1 MSGIPVSERT
11 VKIIVITLSIA
22 GVLGLVVLAQWSETP
37 QVNIS
42 ELQDHEGETVRSY
55 GLVIGQDLLSSG
67 ASRLLLVDGNGTAE
81 IYIERSSN
89 EYPSGTNIKVK
100 GEVFS
105 SDGSF
110 SITVQSDS
118 GVQKIGEME
127 ETAFG
132 RDSIAGSIVTFQG
145 NLVSKDSGGWNDE
158 ECIIMVEGDDGPL
171 FVDVTISRVDEEFHN
186 GDLISFFG
194 YLWEGGDVL
203 CYGDSSVEL
212 IYRPES
218 ATSSLVALIDRLKD
232 DQNDIPAGKMNI
244 RSYVKYEPVSKS
256 LYISDEVEGSAI
268 SVKVILPDPDPLI
281 HKGDLIELINTT
293 ILWDPQSLRYEF
305 HAEWASVILPYGPW
319 RLGLDNLDFG
329 VSSYENTEVILTGEP
344 VLTGDGKFLNNG
356 NSRIELR
363 SIDTIPMGR
372 DIELRGYIR
381 FDPMTNS
388 FYLEVME
395 VNG

>member
-1 MSGIPVSERT
+1 M
-11 VKIIVITLSIA
+11 L
-22 GVLGLVVLAQWSETP
+22 LAQWSETP
-37 QVNIS
+37 KVSIS
-42 ELQDHEGETVRSY
+42 ELHDHEGETVRSN
-55 GLVIGQDLLSSG
+55 GMVIGQDLLSSG
-67 ASRLLLVDGNGTAE
+67 ASRLLLVDGNETAE

-89 EYPSGTNIKVK
+89 EYPSGTNILAK

-118 GVQKIGEME
+118 GVQKIDEIE
-127 ETAFG
+127 ETVFG
-132 RDSIAGSIVTFQG
+132 RDSIPGSIVTFQG
-145 NLVSKDSGGWNDE
+145 NLVSKVSGGWNDD
-158 ECIIMVEGDDGPL
+158 ECVIMVEGDDGPL
-171 FVDVTISRVDEEFHN
+171 YVDVTISRVEEEFHN
-186 GDLISFFG
+186 GDLISFSG
-194 YLWEGGDVL
+194 YLWESGDVL

-218 ATSSLVALIDRLKD
+218 ATSSLVALIDRLED

-256 LYISDEVEGSAI
+256 LYVSDEVEGSTI

-305 HAEWASVILPYGPW
+305 HAEWVSVILPYGPW
-319 RLGLDNLDFG
+319 RLRLDNLDFG

-344 VLTGDGKFLNNG
+344 MMIGDEQFLYNE

-363 SIDTIPMGR
+363 SIEPIPMGR
-372 DIELRGYIR
+372 DIEMRGNIG
-381 FDPMTNS
+381 FDPLTNS
-388 FYLEVME
+388 FYLEVVE